1 MRKIFYGSVFILLLA
16 PFLIAQDELR
26 YETKD
31 RYGRTQKV
39 LTMDFSKL
47 QRPATLDGFHALYHL
62 PPITQDTT
70 GTCWC
75 FSTISFLE
83 SELVRKG
90 RTAVK
95 LSEMYIVYWEYVEK
109 VRRFVRE
116 HGDSFLGE
124 GSEQN
129 AVLER
134 MRQYGLVRATD
145 YSGLINGRT
154 RHNHA
159 LMFREIMSYLDYIAK
174 NKIWDEEQVIAT
186 TKIILNKYLGEPPKT
201 IALDGKEITPNQ
213 LMQDYLQLNP
223 DDYVPLMSVMYA
235 PFYQKAELKS
245 PDNWWHSEDY
255 LNVPLEVF
263 YNTIVDALKQGYTL
277 AIAGD
282 TSEIGR
288 NGEYDVAVIP
298 YFDLPPTA
306 IGQNAREFR
315 IHNNTTTDDHAMHL
329 VGYQK
334 MGNHTWFLV
343 KDSGGSAWK
352 GQFKGYFM
360 LRDDYVKIKILSVL
374 VHRDMVAK
382 LNLSK

>member
-1 MRKIFYGSVFILLLA
+1 MRNLFYSLLAVILLASVLV
-16 PFLIAQDELR
+16 AQDLPR
-26 YETKD
+26 YETKN
-31 RYGRTQKV
+31 RSGRIEEV

-47 QRPATLDGFHALYHL
+47 SRPTSLDGFRMLSHL

-75 FSTISFLE
+75 FSAISFLE
-83 SELVRKG
+83 SELARKG

-116 HGDSFLGE
+116 RGDSFVGE

-134 MRQYGLVRATD
+134 MRQYGLVRAADFT
-145 YSGLINGRT
+145 GLTHGQA

-159 LMFREIMSYLDYIAK
+159 AMFREIKSYLEYIK
-174 NKIWDEEQVIAT
+174 KYEIWDEEQVIAT
-186 TKIILNKYLGEPPKT
+186 IKIILNKYLGEPPTT
-201 IALDGKEITPNQ
+201 IVLDGKQITPIQ
-213 LMQDYLQLNP
+213 FMQEYLQLDP
-223 DDYVPLMSVMYA
+223 DDYLPLMSVMYA

-245 PDNWWHSEDY
+245 PDNWWHSCDY
-255 LNVPLEVF
+255 FNVPLDVF
-263 YNTIVDALKQGYTL
+263 YNAILDALKQGYSL

-288 NGEYDVAVIP
+288 NGEFDLAVIP
-298 YFDLPPTA
+298 SFDIPSAA
-306 IGQNAREFR
+306 INQGAREFR
-315 IHNNTTTDDHAMHL
+315 IQSNLTTDDHAMHL

-334 MGNHTWFLV
+334 LGDRTWFLV
-343 KDSGGSAWK
+343 KDSGGGAWK

-360 LRDDYVKIKILSVL
+360 LRDDYIKLKMLSIL
-374 VHRDMVAK
+374 VHRDPVAK
-382 LNLSK
+382 LVK